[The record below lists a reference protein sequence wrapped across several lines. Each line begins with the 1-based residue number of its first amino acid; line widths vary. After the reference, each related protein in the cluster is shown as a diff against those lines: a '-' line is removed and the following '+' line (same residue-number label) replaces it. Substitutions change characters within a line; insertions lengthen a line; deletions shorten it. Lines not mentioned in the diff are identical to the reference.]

1 MSELPRLQVQTAHS
15 AAPDPDQAV
24 AELARQLTPSDP
36 ALTMVFA
43 SSKYDLGVVGR
54 ELARRFPAPVI
65 GCSTSGE
72 ITPSGYANGAL
83 TACSI
88 SSAELTAHA
97 FVISPLRG
105 LVPAR
110 VEAVIESAR
119 AELEAAQRR
128 NREAQAFGVLLIDG
142 LSVMEEQVIAILA
155 EGLGEIPIVGGS
167 AGDDLRFESTQVFT
181 GERFVPDAAVFTL
194 FITTLPF
201 ALIKTQHFS
210 ASDRRLVITK
220 AAPERRIVHEIN
232 GHPAAEEYARLIGA
246 DPEALN
252 PETYS
257 NYPLMLRFGGEY
269 FVRSIQKANPDGSLT
284 FYCAIDEGV
293 VLRLAHGENLIEN
306 LRAALAATRAE
317 LGTVRLTL
325 GFDCILRRLEVA
337 SKGIEPQVNEI
348 LKEHRVV
355 GFSTYG
361 EQ

>member
-1 MSELPRLQVQTAHS
+1 
-15 AAPDPDQAV
+15 V
-24 AELARQLTPSDP
+24 AELAAKLSQSDP
-36 ALTMVFA
+36 AISMVFV
-43 SSKYDLGVVGR
+43 SSQYDLEVLGR
-54 ELARRFPAPVI
+54 ELARSLPGPVI

-72 ITPSGYANGAL
+72 ITPCGYANGAL
-83 TACSI
+83 SGFSIASPELATHTA
-88 SSAELTAHA
+88 
-97 FVISPLRG
+97 VISPLRG
-105 LVPAR
+105 LAPGR
-110 VEAVIESAR
+110 VEAVIESAQSH
-119 AELEAAQRR
+119 LEAAQQRDR
-128 NREAQAFGVLLIDG
+128 KARAFGVLLIDG

-167 AGDDLRFESTQVFT
+167 AGDDLRFESTHVFT

-194 FITTLPF
+194 FVTTLPF
-201 ALIKTQHFS
+201 APIKTQHFS
-210 ASDRRLVITK
+210 ASDQRLVITR
-220 AAPERRIVHEIN
+220 AAPERRIVYEIN

-246 DPEALN
+246 EQTALG

-306 LRAALAATRAE
+306 LRAALAATRAQ
-317 LGTVRLTL
+317 LGSVRLTL

-337 SKGIEPQVNEI
+337 SKGIEPEVNRI
-348 LKEHRVV
+348 LMDNHVI

-361 EQ
+361 EQYRSVHVNQTFTGVALGG